1 VMTLS
6 RSVTIA
12 RATVVA
18 LLTAGLGARAAGADV
33 QIKAGKWEFTVQ
45 VPGVTKLPPGL
56 AQVPGVH
63 VGPGGMTI
71 SHTECTRVDS
81 PLPRMARGPAAGQPC
96 KADADKTDVN
106 GGRVRW
112 SWGCATA
119 KATVH
124 SEGVLHYHGETV
136 DGEYTLRTSLSG
148 HPPFEKSQSFTGRYL
163 GPCDVK

>member
-1 VMTLS
+1 MMTLS
-6 RSVTIA
+6 RSATIV

-18 LLTAGLGARAAGADV
+18 LLTAGLGARVAGADD

-45 VPGVTKLPPGL
+45 MSGVTKLPREL

-63 VGPGGMTI
+63 VGPSGVTI

-81 PLPRMARGPAAGQPC
+81 PLPGVARGPAAGQPC
-96 KADADKTDVN
+96 KADKTAVN
-106 GGRVRW
+106 GGTVRW

-136 DGEYTLRTSLSG
+136 DGEYTFRTSLSG